1 MSYNTKNYTEQG
13 GDKTVIGGILEIKD
27 EATVVGLSST
37 SAEISPAS
45 KTKLGGIKAGAK
57 TETDTVEVKIGSDD
71 KLYVKTYPT
80 IPVIENQG
88 LSETEK
94 KKTLKTHF
102 KKLQSK
108 IKTAGIMVDDLP

>member
-1 MSYNTKNYTEQG
+1 MSYNAKNYTEQG

-80 IPVIENQG
+80 ILVIENQA
-88 LSETEK
+88 LSVAEDIGTLVTEFNA
-94 KKTLKTHF
+94 LLS
-102 KKLQSK
+102 KL
-108 IKTAGIMVDDLP
+108 KTAGIMVDDLP